1 MAPTRQRDRHGTP
14 ILISSSPSSPRPL
27 KSKVQAAASPRGVV
41 KLPPKPFPALQQVE
55 NGKQTQQRAD
65 TSRNDINDVRGEQL
79 RPVSARRPRRR
90 SAGQVDEYGK

>member
-1 MAPTRQRDRHGTP
+1 
-14 ILISSSPSSPRPL
+14 
-27 KSKVQAAASPRGVV
+27 V